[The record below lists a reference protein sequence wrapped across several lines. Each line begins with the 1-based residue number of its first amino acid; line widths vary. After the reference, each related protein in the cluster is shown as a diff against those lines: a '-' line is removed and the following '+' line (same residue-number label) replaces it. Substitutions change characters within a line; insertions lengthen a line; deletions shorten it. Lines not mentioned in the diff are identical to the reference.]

1 MNFYYVM
8 ALVLLSI
15 LGFLF
20 MFFSL
25 HVLSTFLASIIDWWS
40 DNIDNIDNSG
50 QLIKSYLSP

>member
-1 MNFYYVM
+1 MKFYYVM